1 MLFGHFYVTFISC
14 TSSICLVFLFYFLHI
29 YVYIYVCA
37 CACVYVGVCVLG
49 FVLLNS
55 TKVKMQPK

>member
-1 MLFGHFYVTFISC
+1 MLFGHFYVTFILC
-14 TSSICLVFLFYFLHI
+14 TSSTCLVFFILFFTYI
-29 YVYIYVCA
+29 RIYIYVCA
-37 CACVYVGVCVLG
+37 CVRVCVLG